1 MGYIKGVFEE
11 LKRVNWPSLGEVN
24 KYTWTVIV
32 MIILFGLYFAGVD
45 TIFAN
50 LISWLVSLL
59 SLIHI

>member
-11 LKRVNWPSLGEVN
+11 LKRVNWPSLSEIN

-45 TIFAN
+45 TVFAN
-50 LISWLVSLL
+50 LINWLVSL
-59 SLIHI
+59 

>member
-11 LKRVNWPSLGEVN
+11 LKRVNWPSLGEIN

-45 TIFAN
+45 TVFAN
-50 LISWLVSLL
+50 LINWLVSL
-59 SLIHI
+59 

>member
-11 LKRVNWPSLGEVN
+11 LKRVNWPSLGEIS

-45 TIFAN
+45 TVFAN
-50 LISWLVSLL
+50 LINWLVSL
-59 SLIHI
+59 

>member
-11 LKRVNWPSLGEVN
+11 LKRVNWPSVGEIN

-45 TIFAN
+45 TVFAK
-50 LISWLVSLL
+50 LINWLVSL
-59 SLIHI
+59 

>member
-11 LKRVNWPSLGEVN
+11 LKRVNWPTLGEVN

-45 TIFAN
+45 TLFAN
-50 LISWLVSLL
+50 FINWLVSL
-59 SLIHI
+59 

>member
-50 LISWLVSLL
+50 FISWLVSL
-59 SLIHI
+59 